1 MLQPEDSLCSS
12 GKCSCYPYFHM
23 YCTGIPAVHVESSV
37 DLKIYG
43 VTGGGMNGQMG
54 GPRGSGGLFNSPM
67 PDR

>member
-1 MLQPEDSLCSS
+1 MESADATLISI
-12 GKCSCYPYFHM
+12 
-23 YCTGIPAVHVESSV
+23 CTGQPPVHVERGV
-37 DLKIYG
+37 ELNMYG